1 LGLLLGFLP
10 AFNSFSQLNI
20 TLGPSE
26 YNGYHI
32 SCFGAKDGAIDASV
46 TGGTAPYSFTW
57 SNGSTTEDITDLASG
72 LYILRVI
79 DALGQTGSKEIT
91 LVEPEQLKVVAEP
104 FKYPSGHNISCHD
117 CFNGSIDVTVYN
129 GVPPDAYEWG
139 DEVYTQDRTGLGALT
154 YSVSITDANGCIVRS
169 EKLLLTQP
177 ERKDWTMD
185 GNANTDPAQHF
196 IGTTD
201 AQDVVFKTNGNEILR
216 LGGTGNIRLG
226 GDLTGSGLLQRD
238 ATGIVKLIKLDL
250 PPNPELPCADEI
262 NPLWLTGGNSLNT
275 CAGCAGA
282 LGSMDACPLRLITHG
297 EERIHIAANGQT
309 QLFGTTAIAPA
320 NVNAFAAWPSRLNVY
335 ASDGQWLRL
344 STGTNEHW
352 RVLATI
358 ETPEEPAGLRFHFTN
373 GIFPPTQGLGPLA
386 LYEDGGLR
394 AGPSLR
400 VHPNGRVSI
409 GEVSTNTDYEYQL
422 YVGGG
427 ILTERMKVAL
437 KTSTEWSD
445 HVFAPN
451 YRLMPLDEVAVF
463 ISENGHLP
471 NVPSADC
478 MVEEG
483 MDVVKT
489 NAMLLEKIE
498 ELTLHVIVQNE
509 RLERAER
516 MIAELTARLAAKQ
529 N

>member
-1 LGLLLGFLP
+1 
-10 AFNSFSQLNI
+10 
-20 TLGPSE
+20 
-26 YNGYHI
+26 
-32 SCFGAKDGAIDASV
+32 
-46 TGGTAPYSFTW
+46 
-57 SNGSTTEDITDLASG
+57 
-72 LYILRVI
+72 
-79 DALGQTGSKEIT
+79 
-91 LVEPEQLKVVAEP
+91 VVAEP

-129 GVPPDAYEWG
+129 GVPPYAYEWG

-154 YSVSITDANGCIVRS
+154 YSVSVTDANGCIARS

-201 AQDVVFKTNGNEILR
+201 AQDVVFKTNGTEMLR
-216 LGGTGNIRLG
+216 LAGNGSIRVGGTL
-226 GDLTGSGLLQRD
+226 SGQGILQRD
-238 ATGIVKLIKLDL
+238 ASGILKLLSL
-250 PPNPELPCADEI
+250 EPAATPCADELV
-262 NPLWLTGGNSLNT
+262 PLWLTGGNSLNT
-275 CAGCAGA
+275 CAGCAGG
-282 LGSMDACPLRLITHG
+282 LGSTDACPLRLITHG

-309 QLFGTTAIAPA
+309 QLFGTTAIAPT

-344 STGTNEHW
+344 STGTNKHW
-352 RVLATI
+352 RLLQTI
-358 ETPEEPAGLRFHFTN
+358 ETPEEPAGLRFHFTDGN
-373 GIFPPTQGLGPLA
+373 FPPTNGLGPLA

-400 VHPNGRVSI
+400 VHANGKVSI
-409 GEVSTNTDYEYQL
+409 GEVSTNTPNYDYQL

-427 ILTERMKVAL
+427 ILTERVKVAL
-437 KTSTEWSD
+437 KTSSEWSD

-451 YRLMPLDEVAVF
+451 YSLIPLDKVADF
-463 ISENGHLP
+463 ITENGHLP
-471 NVPSADC
+471 GVPSADC

-483 MDVVKT
+483 LDVVKM

-498 ELTLHVIVQNE
+498 ELTLHAIVLSE
-509 RLERAER
+509 RLA
-516 MIAELTARLAAKQ
+516 IAEQAIQSLFRSLTQ
-529 N
+529 E